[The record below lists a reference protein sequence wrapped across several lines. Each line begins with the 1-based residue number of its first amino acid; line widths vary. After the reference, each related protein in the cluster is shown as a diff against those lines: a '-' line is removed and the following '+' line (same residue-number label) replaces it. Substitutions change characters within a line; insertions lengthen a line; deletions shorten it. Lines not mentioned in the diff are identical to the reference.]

1 MRFGIIGAGPIG
13 SIISKKLVKNGHDV
27 KIADARGIEHLEG
40 KELTGT
46 PVRVEDAITNIEVLI
61 ISLPLKALPSI
72 RNIIDQV
79 GEEVIVVD
87 TSNYYPNRD
96 DKIEGIE
103 NGMVESVW
111 VSNQLGRPIIKAFN
125 NVLAYTLENEGTSEG
140 TSGRI
145 AISIAGNDLSQKQV
159 VMDVVNEL
167 GFDTVDSGSLS
178 DSWRQQPGTPAYA
191 TELTKDELTE
201 ALKKA
206 NKEKAPL
213 LRDKS
218 MERFAELLAG
228 KKGDVSVG
236 FSHKDIVNINRE
248 INNL

>member
-27 KIADARGIEHLEG
+27 KIADARGIERLEG
-40 KELTGT
+40 KELAGT
-46 PVRVEDAITNIEVLI
+46 PVHVEDAIKNIEVLI
-61 ISLPLKALPSI
+61 ISLPIKALPSI

-79 GEEVIVVD
+79 GEEVIIVD
-87 TSNYYPNRD
+87 TSNYYPYRD
-96 DKIEGIE
+96 DKIEEIE

-125 NVLAYTLENEGTSEG
+125 NLLAYTLENEGTSEG

-145 AISIAGNDLSQKQV
+145 AIAIAGNELSKKQL
-159 VMDVVNEL
+159 VMDVVNEI
-167 GFDTVDSGSLS
+167 GFDAVDSGSLS
-178 DSWRQQPGTPAYA
+178 DSWRQQPGTPAYC
-191 TELTKDELTE
+191 TELTKDELMI

-213 LRDKS
+213 LRDKV
-218 MERFAELLAG
+218 MERFTELLAE
-228 KKGDVSVG
+228 KDEVE
-236 FSHKDIVNINRE
+236 FSHKDIVTLNRE
-248 INNL
+248 IYNS